1 MLARALVVLLLMLNL
16 GVALWWVARPAP
28 AEAPLEGAPAGV
40 ARLQLLDE
48 IPARVRPAP
57 VAPSQ
62 GSEAATA
69 VDGTDIRAAPTVAAD
84 LRCFRFGPFADAE
97 SGARARARLI
107 AQGVARATP
116 RQATAGARGWSVS
129 VPPLADRAAADAM
142 AARIAAAGFE
152 DLFIVPSGDMAN
164 SVALGRYGNEATAR
178 QRVASLQ
185 AAGFEV
191 QARPIGDAATQYWID
206 VAGGPGFDAAA
217 AQAAS
222 GAAQADTVDC
232 PVAG

>member
-1 MLARALVVLLLMLNL
+1 MFARALVVLLLMLNL

-28 AEAPLEGAPAGV
+28 AEAPVEGTPAGI

-48 IPARVRPAP
+48 IPARAQPAP
-57 VAPSQ
+57 IATSQ
-62 GSEAATA
+62 GSEPAAA
-69 VDGTDIRAAPTVAAD
+69 VDGIEPRAAPTMAAD
-84 LRCFRFGPFADAE
+84 LRCFSIGPFADAE
-97 SGARARARLI
+97 FEARARARLI

-116 RQATAGARGWSVS
+116 RQTTTGARGWSVS
-129 VPPLADRAAADAM
+129 MPPLADRAAADAM
-142 AARIAAAGFE
+142 AGRIAAAGFE
-152 DLFIVPSGDMAN
+152 DLFIVPTGDMAN

-191 QARPIGDAATQYWID
+191 QARPIGDAATEHWID

-222 GAAQADTVDC
+222 GAARADAVDC
-232 PVAG
+232 PLAG